1 MLSRKEGSPR
11 SVGALTEA
19 KQNCVRYN
27 YTSEFTEKQAEIIFK
42 RDTKI
47 LYIGA
52 SIVAVVLLFMEVL
65 LC

>member
-1 MLSRKEGSPR
+1 MTIKEKRPR

-19 KQNCVRYN
+19 KQNYVRYN

-65 LC
+65 QC